1 MILAALAQGDTG
13 ATRPKPYFGRRP
25 STPCPRC
32 RRRKPPTRS
41 SHGRR
46 RWRGVSSWFPGSLAA
61 GLCGTGVFAVAAA
74 SSSRRAPVGSAG
86 GLALLAAAG
95 LGEWWRLVLVVL
107 RRFRSDPGPIW
118 AQKGRP
124 LHSSSTLGGRIRHSA
139 AARRRAWCLSAC
151 AARLQPGTMVVLGL
165 GQCSSACVSMVLRMV
180 RWLALRPAAPEDPA
194 LLLVVNRL
202 WSP

>member
-1 MILAALAQGDTG
+1 MCNLIKHVGGGGGNLGTPPPRVALAQGDTG

-25 STPCPRC
+25 STPCPR
-32 RRRKPPTRS
+32 RHRRKPPTRS

-46 RWRGVSSWFPGSLAA
+46 RRQGVSSWFPGSLAA
-61 GLCGTGVFAVAAA
+61 RLCGTGVFAVAAV

-107 RRFRSDPGPIW
+107 RRFRSVPGPIW

-124 LHSSSTLGGRIRHSA
+124 LLLPQPLAAGSATRQPRGGGHG
-139 AARRRAWCLSAC
+139 ARRR
-151 AARLQPGTMVVLGL
+151 VLHG
-165 GQCSSACVSMVLRMV
+165 CS
-180 RWLALRPAAPEDPA
+180 PEP
-194 LLLVVNRL
+194 
-202 WSP
+202 WWF